1 MLTRKTLVAAL
12 LVAASAAHAETVG
25 SGLTLTTTGT
35 SVVVGGNTISTATNE
50 NINYDLTKAVVDYS
64 GGTSVR
70 VEDTATHVRVYE
82 DTSVWRNTEYL
93 DSALATSYFNN
104 SGFSTGSIAVSY
116 SGTLSFNAGTS
127 PLVTSGQSLE
137 LSLAGSYLPGFSPIP
152 GTQVVPG
159 LPSLYYSFNGEAFQA
174 MNVSNETFSDSTMFV
189 TRSSL
194 YAPLKTGE
202 VSFQLLAVG
211 GAGLKFDSFGLTTSL
226 FDANGYSVVTSSR
239 LVSETIKS
247 PVPEPETYA
256 MFLAGLA
263 ALGVLRRRKLG

>member
-1 MLTRKTLVAAL
+1 VLTQKTLIAAL
-12 LVAASAAHAETVG
+12 LLAASVAHAETVG
-25 SGLTLTTTGT
+25 SGLTLTTNGP
-35 SVVVGGNTISTATNE
+35 SVLYGGNTLSTAGND

-70 VEDTATHVRVYE
+70 VEDTATHLRVYE

-104 SGFSTGSIAVSY
+104 SGFSTGSIAFSY
-116 SGTLSFNAGTS
+116 SGTLSFNAGSS
-127 PLVTSGQSLE
+127 PLVTSGQALE
-137 LSLAGSYLPGFSPIP
+137 LSLVGSYLPGFSPIP

-174 MNVSNETFSDSTMFV
+174 MNVSNETFSGSTVFV
-189 TRSSL
+189 THANL

-202 VSFQLLAVG
+202 ASFQLLAVG

-226 FDANGYSVVTSSR
+226 FETSGYSVVTSSR
-239 LVSETIKS
+239 LISETIKS
-247 PVPEPETYA
+247 PVPEPEAYA